1 MKEFIESE
9 VKIINNMFRQ
19 NRVMAKVIKAENILN
34 SFIRYKLSLHASQSF
49 NAVEKI
55 SRELSVALNKNR
67 QKQGLPITEI
77 ITSFNPSFAL
87 EVSHIKP
94 EILHWSIRKCTNLEK
109 DCLLAGISTIDSK
122 PEIIRFD
129 KTPHVLIA
137 GMTNAG
143 KSVLLQ
149 MLVLSL
155 AANSPDTQFVFID
168 LKNEDLVPFKKL
180 PNVLSFN
187 SDYQS
192 AITAIDFMLTEKNKR
207 VENNVGNRIVL
218 VIDELAQL
226 STEKK
231 NVQKLGNLISIG
243 RSKRLNIIAATQSV
257 TKDGGI
263 GTMMKSNFNCRLIGI
278 VPPGMSA
285 LATGLADMQAHK
297 LPGQGSFLRIEGNTN
312 HRFQSYY
319 ISSEDVSMMVGYIKK
334 QRGYDVITQPFTT
347 GYNQH
352 NQQLYKS
359 EDATQTIN
367 SYSGYSSLFPINHL
381 RDLTEQE
388 KESVLQFAKQTEYQ
402 YQGQPSINKL
412 TMKVYGSKCP
422 KRIEKIKE
430 ILNV

>member
-9 VKIINNMFRQ
+9 VKIINGMFRH
-19 NRVMAKVIKAENILN
+19 NRIMAKVIKAENVLN
-34 SFIRYKLSLHASQSF
+34 SFIRYQLSLHTSQQF
-49 NAVEKI
+49 TAVEKLT
-55 SRELSVALNKNR
+55 RELSAALNKNR
-67 QKQGLPITEI
+67 QRKHYPTTEVIT
-77 ITSFNPSFAL
+77 TFNPNFGL

-94 EILHWSIRKCTNLEK
+94 EPLIWSIRKCTNLEK

-129 KTPHVLIA
+129 KTPHILIA

-192 AITAIDFMLTEKNKR
+192 AISAIDFMLTEKNKR

-226 STEKK
+226 SIEKK
-231 NVQKLGNLISIG
+231 NVQKLGDLISIG

-263 GTMMKSNFNCRLIGI
+263 GSMMKANFPCRLVGM
-278 VPPGMSA
+278 VVPGMSA
-285 LATGLADMQAHK
+285 IATGLAGMQAHK
-297 LPGQGSFLRIEGNTN
+297 LPGQGSFLRIEGNNN

-319 ISSEDVSMMVGYIKK
+319 ISGSDVSMMVDWIGSERFSGGANAGFDTQN
-334 QRGYDVITQPFTT
+334 QRFYTGNNETQAKP
-347 GYNQH
+347 
-352 NQQLYKS
+352 
-359 EDATQTIN
+359 
-367 SYSGYSSLFPINHL
+367 SSTKPPTFPIGSC
-381 RDLTEQE
+381 RDLTEDE
-388 KESVLQFAKQTEYQ
+388 KEKVIELYST
-402 YQGQPSINKL
+402 GISMNKL
-412 TMKVYGSKCP
+412 SNQVFGFKNGDTLTKL
-422 KRIEKIKE
+422 KE
-430 ILNV
+430 VLNV

>member
-1 MKEFIESE
+1 MKKFIESE

-19 NRVMAKVIKAENILN
+19 NNILAKVVKAENVLN

-49 NAVEKI
+49 TAVEKI
-55 SRELSVALNKNR
+55 TRELSALLNKNR
-67 QKQGLPITEI
+67 QRQRLPTTEI
-77 ITSFNPSFAL
+77 ITSFNPNFAL
-87 EVSHIKP
+87 EVSHVKP
-94 EILHWSIRKCTNLEK
+94 EILQWSIRKCTNLPK

-122 PEIIRFD
+122 PEIISFD

-187 SDYQS
+187 SDYRS
-192 AITAIDFMLTEKNKR
+192 AIDAIDFMLAEKNKR

-226 STEKK
+226 ATEKK
-231 NVQKLGNLISIG
+231 NVQKLGDLISIG

-263 GTMMKSNFNCRLIGI
+263 GSMMKANFPCRLVGM
-278 VPPGMSA
+278 VVPGMSA
-285 LATGLADMQAHK
+285 IATGLAGMQAHK
-297 LPGQGSFLRIEGNTN
+297 LPGQGSFLRIEGNNN

-319 ISSEDVSMMVGYIKK
+319 ISSEDVKMMVDYIGK
-334 QRGYDVITQPFTT
+334 QFSSGFQN
-347 GYNQH
+347 G
-352 NQQLYKS
+352 S
-359 EDATQTIN
+359 EGKNRQFYTSEKETEIENRSKELIN
-367 SYSGYSSLFPINHL
+367 FPIGSC
-381 RDLTEQE
+381 RSLTEDE
-388 KESVLQFAKQTEYQ
+388 KEKVRQLFETGISLTKL
-402 YQGQPSINKL
+402 SNKVFGFKNGNTNAIL
-412 TMKVYGSKCP
+412 
-422 KRIEKIKE
+422 KE
-430 ILNV
+430 VLNV

>member
-1 MKEFIESE
+1 MKQFIESE

-19 NRVMAKVIKAENILN
+19 NQVMAKVIKAENVLN

-55 SRELSVALNKNR
+55 SRELSAALNKNR
-67 QKQGLPITEI
+67 QRQSLPTTEI

-94 EILHWSIRKCTNLEK
+94 ETLHWSIRKCTNLEK

-129 KTPHVLIA
+129 KTPHILIA

-187 SDYQS
+187 SNYQS
-192 AITAIDFMLTEKNKR
+192 AINAIDFMLTEKNKR
-207 VENNVGNRIVL
+207 VENNAGNRIVL

-226 STEKK
+226 ATEKK
-231 NVQKLGNLISIG
+231 NVQKLGDLISIG

-263 GTMMKSNFNCRLIGI
+263 GSMMKANFPCRLVGM
-278 VPPGMSA
+278 VVPGMSA
-285 LATGLADMQAHK
+285 IATGLAGMQAHK
-297 LPGQGSFLRIEGNTN
+297 LPGQGSFLRIEGNNN

-319 ISSEDVSMMVGYIKK
+319 ISGSDVSMMVDWIGSE
-334 QRGYDVITQPFTT
+334 RFSGGANAGFDGGFGRLHTGNNETQAKP
-347 GYNQH
+347 
-352 NQQLYKS
+352 
-359 EDATQTIN
+359 
-367 SYSGYSSLFPINHL
+367 SSTKPPTFPIGSC
-381 RDLTEQE
+381 RELTEDE
-388 KESVLQFAKQTEYQ
+388 KEKVKEMFSS
-402 YQGQPSINKL
+402 GISMNKL
-412 TMKVYGSKCP
+412 SSQVFGFKNGDTLTKL
-422 KRIEKIKE
+422 KE
-430 ILNV
+430 VLNV

>member
-9 VKIINNMFRQ
+9 IKIINGMFRH
-19 NRVMAKVIKAENILN
+19 NHIMAKVIKAENVLN
-34 SFIRYKLSLHASQSF
+34 SFIRYQLSLHASQQF
-49 NAVEKI
+49 TAVEKLT
-55 SRELSVALNKNR
+55 RELSAALNKNR
-67 QKQGLPITEI
+67 QRKHYPTTEVIT
-77 ITSFNPSFAL
+77 TFNPNFGL

-94 EILHWSIRKCTNLEK
+94 EPLLWSFRKCTNLEK

-129 KTPHVLIA
+129 KTPHILIA

-297 LPGQGSFLRIEGNTN
+297 LPGQGSFLRIEGNNN

-319 ISSEDVSMMVGYIKK
+319 ISSEDVTMMVAWIGKQFSSGFGTGFNDGFERFYTGNNETQAKTSSIKPS
-334 QRGYDVITQPFTT
+334 T
-347 GYNQH
+347 
-352 NQQLYKS
+352 
-359 EDATQTIN
+359 
-367 SYSGYSSLFPINHL
+367 FPIGSC
-381 RDLTEQE
+381 RELTEDE
-388 KESVLQFAKQTEYQ
+388 KEKVKEMFSE
-402 YQGQPSINKL
+402 GISMNKL
-412 TMKVYGSKCP
+412 SSQVFGFKNGDTLTKL
-422 KRIEKIKE
+422 KE
-430 ILNV
+430 VLNV